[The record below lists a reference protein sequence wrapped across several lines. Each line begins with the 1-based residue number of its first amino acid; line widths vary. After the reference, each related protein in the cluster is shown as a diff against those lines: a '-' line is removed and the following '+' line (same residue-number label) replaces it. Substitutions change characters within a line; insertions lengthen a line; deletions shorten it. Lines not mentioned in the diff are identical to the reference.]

1 MSENVVILTG
11 AIIGVGV
18 VCQWLAW
25 RLRLPAI
32 LFLLLAGIVMG
43 PFTGILDPDAMLGDL
58 LFPFVSLAVAV
69 ILFEGALTLKF
80 SEIAGLAGVVRRL
93 VITGPLI
100 TWGVVATA
108 AMFLAGLR
116 WELALLF
123 GAVMTVTGPTVVVP
137 MLRTVRP
144 NARIANILRW
154 EGIVIDPIGALLAVL
169 VFEFVVSYASGGAL
183 SATLL
188 AFVELIV
195 AGAIAGIGIGYV
207 LGEALR
213 RDWLPGYLLNIAT
226 LAAVFVAFAAS
237 NTVADE
243 SGLLAVTLMGIYL
256 GNRKGIAVEEILAFK
271 ESLSLILITTLF
283 ILLAARIDLAD
294 LKALGWISVSIFLV
308 IQFIARPLKVAFA
321 TWGSTLSWRE
331 RVIIAWI
338 GPRGIVAAAVTA
350 LFALRLEEFGYP
362 EAAMLVPLTFVVI
375 IGTVV
380 LQSITAG
387 PLARALKVAES
398 HSDGFLILGA
408 NPLARNIAE
417 ALVQQKIPVMLTD
430 TLWDNV
436 SRARM
441 AGLPAYYGNPLS
453 EHAEAYLNTAGLG
466 RLLALSSDMHLNE
479 LACTRFKDDFGAK
492 ELFTLRVGANAQG
505 RRSALKVGREAFGS
519 DASFVDLS
527 RRLHRGAEIRKTT
540 LSETFTLDR
549 FWEVHG
555 ENAVPLFAV
564 SPKGR
569 VEVFSSE
576 AAPPVGAGW
585 AIVALIDPEPVPP
598 RRTEA
603 ASPAT
608 ATATAT
614 A

>member
-1 MSENVVILTG
+1 MPEKIVVLTA

-18 VCQWLAW
+18 LCQWAAW
-25 RLRLPAI
+25 KLRLPAI

-43 PFTGILDPDAMLGDL
+43 PVTGVLDPDALLGPL

-80 SEIAGLAGVVRRL
+80 TEIAGLAGVVRRL
-93 VITGPLI
+93 VILGPFI
-100 TWGVVATA
+100 TWGVAASA

-116 WELALLF
+116 WELSLLF

-144 NARIANILRW
+144 NAKIANILRW

-169 VFEFVVSYASGGAL
+169 VFEFLVSRSSGGAL
-183 SATLL
+183 SATAA
-188 AFVELIV
+188 AFFKLIF
-195 AGAIAGIGIGYV
+195 AGSAAGIGIGYV

-213 RDWLPGYLLNIAT
+213 RDWLPGYLLNLSV
-226 LAAVFVAFAAS
+226 LAAVFVAFGAS
-237 NTVADE
+237 NAVADE
-243 SGLLAVTLMGIYL
+243 SGLLAVTVMGIYL
-256 GNRKGIAVEEILAFK
+256 GNRKGISVEEILAFK

-283 ILLAARIDLAD
+283 ILLAARLDWSD
-294 LKALGWISVSIFLV
+294 LKALGWISVAIFLV
-308 IQFIARPLKVAFA
+308 IQFIARPLKVTYA
-321 TWGSTLSWRE
+321 TWGSSLSWRE
-331 RVIIAWI
+331 RVLLGWIA
-338 GPRGIVAAAVTA
+338 PRGIVAAAVTA

-362 EAAMLVPLTFVVI
+362 EAALLVPLTFVVI

-387 PLARALKVAES
+387 PLARLLKVAEP

-408 NPLARNIAE
+408 NPLARAVAQAIT
-417 ALVQQKIPVMLTD
+417 QQKIPVLLTD
-430 TLWDNV
+430 TLWDNI

-453 EHAEAYLNTAGLG
+453 EHAEAYLNTSGLG
-466 RLLALSSDMHLNE
+466 RLLALSSDTHLNE
-479 LACTRFKDDFGAK
+479 LACTRFKDDFGAR
-492 ELFTLRVGANAQG
+492 ELFALRVGANAQG
-505 RRSALKVGREAFGS
+505 RRAALKVGREAFAA
-519 DASFVDLS
+519 DANFVDLS

-540 LSETFTLDR
+540 LSDAFTLER

-555 ENAVPLFAV
+555 ERAVPLFAV

-569 VEVFSSE
+569 IELFSGE
-576 AAPPVGAGW
+576 AAPPVGSGW
-585 AIVALIDPEPVPP
+585 SIVALIDPEPV
-598 RRTEA
+598 A
-603 ASPAT
+603 AKPASAEPT
-608 ATATAT
+608 SAVAEIG
-614 A
+614 